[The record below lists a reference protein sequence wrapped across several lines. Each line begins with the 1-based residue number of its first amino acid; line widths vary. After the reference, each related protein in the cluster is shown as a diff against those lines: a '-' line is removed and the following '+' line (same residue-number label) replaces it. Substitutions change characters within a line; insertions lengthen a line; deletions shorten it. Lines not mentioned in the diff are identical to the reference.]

1 MVDLSNAIRPSQTA
15 ELPRADL
22 LAIER
27 TLLSNERTF
36 LAYFRTAIVFASSGL
51 AIRNIVF
58 FSGIRYLAEVL
69 LVLSGLVL
77 LVGVLRS
84 IRVHR
89 RIVNY
94 GKPPRDVEKP
104 KSEN

>member
-1 MVDLSNAIRPSQTA
+1 MVDSSDAISPSQAA

-51 AIRNIVF
+51 AIRNIGF
-58 FSGIRYLAEVL
+58 FSDIRYLAEVL
-69 LVLSGLVL
+69 IVLSGLVL
-77 LVGVLRS
+77 LVGILRS

-94 GKPPRDVEKP
+94 GKPLGRIDKQM
-104 KSEN
+104 